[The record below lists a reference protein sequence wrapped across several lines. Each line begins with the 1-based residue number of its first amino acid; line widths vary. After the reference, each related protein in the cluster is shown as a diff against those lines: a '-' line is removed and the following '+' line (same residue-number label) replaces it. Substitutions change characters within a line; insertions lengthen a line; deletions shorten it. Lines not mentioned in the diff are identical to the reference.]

1 MSRVA
6 VVGGGL
12 AGVAAAQALLRAG
25 EEVDLYERGGLIG
38 VDWSLL
44 PYLLYSGQGAP
55 EGPSLQVPAAQELPR
70 RPEARLL
77 LGHSV
82 MEVRRSG
89 NGYLLRH
96 SSRGAMGEAF
106 YERVIIATGARP
118 RQRAEQR
125 RHLYRADVPEHVAEF
140 VREREGF
147 ARVAVRGDSP
157 PSLAAALGL
166 RERGL
171 DVLYIGARPLLRGH
185 ADAALAP
192 LLEEACRAGGL
203 RVLTP
208 RLSFRVLG
216 KGRVEA
222 VQVDAEVV
230 PCDCVLEFPSYLPE
244 TQPLEGLDL
253 RLGPFGITV
262 SEAMEAGP
270 GLWAA
275 GRCICLEDG
284 TRSLY
289 SPSFSYITGHIAGL
303 RAAGLRLAAPSSSP
317 WRPGGWA
324 CWSWP
329 SRAPG
334 PRDPPSPENSSRSG
348 PSLGEGGV
356 RGVALLKG
364 GLVKRVELLGRGALA
379 WARWCSPLISRG
391 ISYEELALCEWGHV
405 PYESSL
411 PLLSASL
418 SPGRP

>member
-1 MSRVA
+1 VSRVA

-303 RAAGLRLAAPSSSP
+303 RAAGLRLAAPSLEP
-317 WRPGGWA
+317 VEAWRLGMLELAFAG
-324 CWSWP
+324 
-329 SRAPG
+329 SRPKG
-334 PRDPPSPENSSRSG
+334 PPLARKFLTIR